1 MTYSSIWS
9 FSGAAQRVDARAS
22 AFGDRAMPYMLSLDA
37 IWANPGEDKAN
48 IDWARQAWNAMR
60 RHSTGRMYLNFP
72 GLGEGDSLVRDAFGA
87 EIYDRLRQVKRT
99 YDPDNLFRM
108 NQNILP

>member
-1 MTYSSIWS
+1 
-9 FSGAAQRVDARAS
+9 
-22 AFGDRAMPYMLSLDA
+22 
-37 IWANPGEDKAN
+37 
-48 IDWARQAWNAMR
+48 MR

-87 EIYDRLRQVKRT
+87 EIYDRLRQVKRR